1 MATRRDIKR
10 LLKIFI
16 ILVAVFTLLVY
27 AGFRAK
33 NLFLGPQLNILSPTD
48 GQVVEQ
54 SLVEIVGTAKNISFL
69 KLNDNKIFTDEKGVF
84 KEKLLLS
91 YGYNIISVEVEDRF
105 GRVVKKTIRLI
116 YK

>member
-10 LLKIFI
+10 LLKILAVVFVVL
-16 ILVAVFTLLVY
+16 ILIVY

-33 NLFLGPQLNILSPTD
+33 NWFLGPQLTITSPAD

-54 SLVEIVGTAKNISFL
+54 SLVEITGTAKNISFL
-69 KLNDNKIFTDEKGVF
+69 KLNDGKIFTDENGVF

-105 GRVVKKTIRLI
+105 GRVVKKNIRLI